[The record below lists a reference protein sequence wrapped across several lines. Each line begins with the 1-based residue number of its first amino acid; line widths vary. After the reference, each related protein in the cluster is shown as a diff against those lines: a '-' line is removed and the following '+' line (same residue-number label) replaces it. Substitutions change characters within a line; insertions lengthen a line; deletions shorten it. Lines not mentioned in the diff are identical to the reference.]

1 MYWDNDKKKLE
12 EEYVHARS
20 TACFDLKTSHKDKNV
35 IRNIIKSLEK
45 EHRKMTE
52 DTVKN
57 ILTAVYI

>member
-35 IRNIIKSLEK
+35 IRNIIKSLE
-45 EHRKMTE
+45 
-52 DTVKN
+52 N
-57 ILTAVYI
+57 G